1 MFNKTEEKRCRIV
14 FDEQSIVDAE
24 QVSSGL
30 VLTEYLLPKT
40 QEILREID
48 SNIAGHLCI
57 SGPPGS
63 GKMSLLKLT
72 SELHAAQNDN
82 QMPRLI
88 VVTLEATFDSKN
100 LVGNYV
106 CSETG
111 EFVFKKG
118 PLTVAAEQG
127 LWLVLRNIEEM
138 PSDLL
143 SFLLPLVQENKLHVT
158 ASRVIR
164 PKLGF
169 KMIFL
174 QRVASEEALSTGAH
188 EDIKPLTDL
197 LHQTR
202 VDLLETRS
210 DFTQIIQT
218 KFPALF

>member
-1 MFNKTEEKRCRIV
+1 
-14 FDEQSIVDAE
+14 
-24 QVSSGL
+24 
-30 VLTEYLLPKT
+30 
-40 QEILREID
+40 
-48 SNIAGHLCI
+48 
-57 SGPPGS
+57 
-63 GKMSLLKLT
+63 MSLLKLT

-82 QMPRLI
+82 TKPRLI
-88 VVTLEATFDSKN
+88 VVTMEATFDSKN

-174 QRVASEEALSTGAH
+174 QRSGWGSEDSQTTGAH
-188 EDIKPLTDL
+188 EDIRPLTDL
-197 LHQTR
+197 LFQTR

-218 KFPALF
+218 KYPALFQCVAENLTIYELL